1 MSATTLEPAGEPGG
15 EPGAVLEFWFS
26 DRARA
31 LRFEQDPAF
40 DDEIRRRFGAAV
52 DAAQAGGF
60 AHWCDSA
67 DGTLALLILIDQMS
81 RNIHRGSPRAFAGD
95 PRALAVAMQAV
106 AAGIDRGFDFSHRR
120 FFYLPYEH
128 SEDPAVQARSLQ
140 LFADLAATCAP
151 HEKEEAEDQYL
162 YARKHADIIA
172 RFGRYPHRNDC
183 LGRPCTP
190 EELAFLAEWDSPF

>member
-1 MSATTLEPAGEPGG
+1 MSTAALEPEVEA
-15 EPGAVLEFWFS
+15 GAVLEFWFS

-31 LRFEQDPAF
+31 LWFEKDKAF
-40 DDEIRRRFGAAV
+40 DDEIRTRFGAAV
-52 DAAQAGGF
+52 DRAQIGGF

-67 DGTLALLILIDQMS
+67 EGTLALLILIDQMS

-95 PRALAVAMQAV
+95 PRALAIAMQAV
-106 AAGIDRGFDFSHRR
+106 ASGFDRAFDFMHRR

-151 HEKEEAEDQYL
+151 HEKDEAEDQYR
-162 YARKHADIIA
+162 YAQKHADIIA

-183 LGRPCTP
+183 LGRLCTP
-190 EELAFLAEWDSPF
+190 EELEFLAGPNSSF

>member
-1 MSATTLEPAGEPGG
+1 VRETAL
-15 EPGAVLEFWFS
+15 EPGAVLDFWFS
-26 DRARA
+26 DRARQ
-31 LRFEQDPAF
+31 LWFEKDPAF
-40 DDEIRRRFGAAV
+40 DDEIRTRFGAAV

-60 AHWCDSA
+60 EHWRESA
-67 DGTLALLILIDQMS
+67 EGTLALLILLDQMA
-81 RNIHRGSPRAFAGD
+81 RNIHRGSARAFAGD
-95 PRALAVAMQAV
+95 ARALAIAMQAV
-106 AAGIDRGFDFSHRR
+106 AEGVDRGFDFSHRR
-120 FFYLPYEH
+120 FFLLPFEH
-128 SEDPAVQARSLQ
+128 SEDSAVQARSLQ